1 MHSALYAGEVRHRRH
16 AERAHAFTYAQA
28 FPYLDLAELD
38 RVFAGR
44 WLWSVGRRNLAA
56 FHRADFHGDPATPL
70 DSAVRATVEAAT
82 GTRPAGPIRM
92 LGHLRYYGQSFNP
105 VSFYYGFAEDG
116 TTLEWILAEITNT
129 PWGER
134 HVYVLPVAEAT
145 PHGRAFAWDFDKR
158 FHVSPFL
165 PMQRRYHWRFTA
177 PGEDL
182 RVHMEVLGPDGRDFD
197 ATLTLARR
205 PLDGPGLARCLLQ
218 HPLMGATVLPAIYWQ
233 ALRLWLKGVTVHDH
247 PASHR
252 PAAAPAAPATHD
264 HDEPAR

>member
-82 GTRPAGPIRM
+82 GTRPGGPIRM

-129 PWGER
+129 PWPGTSTSASTSR
-134 HVYVLPVAEAT
+134 PSCRCSAAIT
-145 PHGRAFAWDFDKR
+145 G
-158 FHVSPFL
+158 VSP
-165 PMQRRYHWRFTA
+165 RRVKTCACTWRSWARTAATSMPPSPWPAGRWMA
-177 PGEDL
+177 PGS
-182 RVHMEVLGPDGRDFD
+182 R
-197 ATLTLARR
+197 
-205 PLDGPGLARCLLQ
+205 
-218 HPLMGATVLPAIYWQ
+218 
-233 ALRLWLKGVTVHDH
+233 
-247 PASHR
+247 
-252 PAAAPAAPATHD
+252 AACCST
-264 HDEPAR
+264 R